1 MNSIRVFLV
10 VVILA
15 VITLF
20 YFVAGLRGYQSS
32 MQEAERLFDKQLL
45 DTARLI
51 ATIHAEQAADDLG
64 HDASM
69 AFQVWRGER
78 LLAASRNAPA
88 TVIAPRE
95 PGFDFANFSGYRWRT
110 AAHFDGESGNWI
122 LVADR
127 TDLRF
132 ALAEN
137 VILESLFPTLA
148 GLPVVG
154 LLIWLIVSAGL
165 RPLRALARELASKQ
179 PEDLS
184 PLAIEAP
191 KQELEQIVTS
201 CNGLLQRLETSL
213 LREKQFASDAAHELR
228 TPISAL
234 KVQVYNL
241 VQEHSADTGMLGE
254 LERTVERL
262 EHIVEQILDLYRSS
276 PDQFNASF
284 ESLDLS
290 DLAREVM
297 AEEFAAFDRKGQQ
310 LEFQG
315 QACTIA
321 GDRFALTTLLR
332 NLLSNANKY
341 TPRGGQVLVT
351 INQKEDRVR
360 LTVEDSGP
368 GIPEDQ
374 RVSIFERFY
383 RIGRD
388 RHPSGETGC
397 GLGLA
402 IVKRLVDL
410 HRGRISITPST
421 FASGS
426 AFHVDLPRLRRGG
439 AGGHSGQASKR
450 SAKGVALLLSLAA
463 TAPALAAPPVVEIEI
478 RDHLF
483 FPPEVVIP
491 AKTKVKLL
499 VKNLDPTPEEFESY
513 ELNREKV
520 ISGNSQTV
528 IFIGPLPPGEY
539 PFFGE
544 FYPKTAQ
551 GKVRVE

>member
-1 MNSIRVFLV
+1 VNSIRVFLV
-10 VVILA
+10 AVILA

-20 YFVAGLRGYQSS
+20 YFVAALRGYHSS

-51 ATIHAEQAADDLG
+51 ANIHTEQTDGHLG
-64 HDASM
+64 RDASM
-69 AFQVWRGER
+69 AFQVWHGDR
-78 LLAASRNAPA
+78 LLAWSRNAPTA
-88 TVIAPRE
+88 ALAPRE
-95 PGFDFANFSGYRWRT
+95 PGFDYANFSGYRWRT
-110 AAHFDGESGNWI
+110 VAYFDNAGDNWI

-137 VILESLFPTLA
+137 VILESLFPTLV
-148 GLPVVG
+148 GLPIVG
-154 LLIWLIVSAGL
+154 LLIWVIVSGGL

-184 PLAIEAP
+184 PLAIDAP
-191 KQELEQIVTS
+191 KRELEQIVAS

-228 TPISAL
+228 TPLSAL

-241 VQEHSADTGMLGE
+241 TQELGAGDAQARE

-284 ESLDLS
+284 EPLDLS
-290 DLAREVM
+290 GLAREVL
-297 AEEFAAFDRKGQQ
+297 AEDIAMFDRKDQQ
-310 LEFQG
+310 LEFEG
-315 QACTIA
+315 ETCMIA
-321 GDRFALTTLLR
+321 GDRFALKTLLR

-351 INQKEDRVR
+351 VAQKGDTVR
-360 LTVEDSGP
+360 LTVADSGP

-374 RVSIFERFY
+374 HLSIFERFY

-388 RHPSGETGC
+388 RHPSGESGC

-402 IVKRLVDL
+402 IVKGLVDL
-410 HRGRISITPST
+410 HRATISITPSGL
-421 FASGS
+421 ASGV
-426 AFHVDLPRLRRGG
+426 AFHVDFPGLQQVAHG
-439 AGGHSGQASKR
+439 R
-450 SAKGVALLLSLAA
+450 S
-463 TAPALAAPPVVEIEI
+463 
-478 RDHLF
+478 
-483 FPPEVVIP
+483 
-491 AKTKVKLL
+491 
-499 VKNLDPTPEEFESY
+499 
-513 ELNREKV
+513 
-520 ISGNSQTV
+520 
-528 IFIGPLPPGEY
+528 
-539 PFFGE
+539 
-544 FYPKTAQ
+544 
-551 GKVRVE
+551 

>member
-10 VVILA
+10 AVILA

-20 YFVAGLRGYQSS
+20 YFVAALRGYQSS

-51 ATIHAEQAADDLG
+51 ATIHAEQAPGDLG

-110 AAHFDGESGNWI
+110 AAHFDGGSGNWI

-191 KQELEQIVTS
+191 KQELEQIVAS

-241 VQEHSADTGMLGE
+241 AQEHKTDAVTLGE
-254 LERTVERL
+254 LERTAERL

-290 DLAREVM
+290 ALAREVL

-310 LEFQG
+310 LEFRG
-315 QACTIA
+315 QPCTIA

-351 INQKEDRVR
+351 IGQTDDTVR

-374 RVSIFERFY
+374 RDSIFERFY

-439 AGGHSGQASKR
+439 GQSGRISKQ

-463 TAPALAAPPVVEIEI
+463 TTALAAPPVFEIEI

-491 AKTKVKLL
+491 ANTKVKLL
-499 VKNLDPTPEEFESY
+499 IKNLDPTPEEFESY

>member
-10 VVILA
+10 AVILA

-20 YFVAGLRGYQSS
+20 YFIAALRGYQSS
-32 MQEAERLFDKQLL
+32 MLEADRLFDKQLL

-51 ATIHAEQAADDLG
+51 ANIHAEDTAGNLG

-78 LLAASRNAPA
+78 LVASSRNAPNA
-88 TVIAPRE
+88 AISTLE
-95 PGFDFANFSGYRWRT
+95 PGFDYSNFDGYRWRT
-110 AAHFDGESGNWI
+110 AAYFDSARGNWI

-154 LLIWLIVSAGL
+154 LLIWVIVSGGL
-165 RPLRALARELASKQ
+165 RPLRALASELAGKQ
-179 PEDLS
+179 PDDLS
-184 PLAIEAP
+184 PLAIRAP
-191 KQELEQIVTS
+191 KQELEQIVAS
-201 CNGLLQRLETSL
+201 CNGLLERLETSL

-241 VQEHSADTGMLGE
+241 AQEHGADDAQMSE
-254 LERTVERL
+254 LEQTVERL

-284 ESLDLS
+284 EPLDLS
-290 DLAREVM
+290 GLAREVL
-297 AEEFAAFDRKGQQ
+297 AEEFAAFDRKDQQ
-310 LEFQG
+310 LEFEG
-315 QACTIA
+315 PACMIA
-321 GDRFALTTLLR
+321 GDRFALKTLLR

-351 INQKEDRVR
+351 VAERGDTIR
-360 LTVEDSGP
+360 LTVADSGP
-368 GIPEDQ
+368 GIPQDQ
-374 RVSIFERFY
+374 HEAIFARFY

-402 IVKRLVDL
+402 IVKRLVEL
-410 HRGRISITPST
+410 HRANISITPSGLAT
-421 FASGS
+421 GA
-426 AFHVDLPRLRRGG
+426 AFHVDLPRFRPG
-439 AGGHSGQASKR
+439 AGNGTSNTQR
-450 SAKGVALLLSLAA
+450 VA
-463 TAPALAAPPVVEIEI
+463 
-478 RDHLF
+478 H
-483 FPPEVVIP
+483 
-491 AKTKVKLL
+491 
-499 VKNLDPTPEEFESY
+499 
-513 ELNREKV
+513 
-520 ISGNSQTV
+520 
-528 IFIGPLPPGEY
+528 GPS
-539 PFFGE
+539 
-544 FYPKTAQ
+544 
-551 GKVRVE
+551 

>member
-10 VVILA
+10 AVTLA

-20 YFVAGLRGYQSS
+20 YFIAALRGYQSS
-32 MQEAERLFDKQLL
+32 MLEADRLFDKQLL

-51 ATIHAEQAADDLG
+51 ANIHAEDTAGNLG

-78 LLAASRNAPA
+78 LVASSRNAPNA
-88 TVIAPRE
+88 AISTLE
-95 PGFDFANFSGYRWRT
+95 PGFDYSNFDGYRWRT
-110 AAHFDGESGNWI
+110 AAYFDSARGNWI

-154 LLIWLIVSAGL
+154 LLIWVIVSGGL
-165 RPLRALARELASKQ
+165 RPLRALASELAGKQ
-179 PEDLS
+179 PDDLS
-184 PLAIEAP
+184 PLAIRAP
-191 KQELEQIVTS
+191 KQELEQIVAS
-201 CNGLLQRLETSL
+201 CNGLLERLETSL

-241 VQEHSADTGMLGE
+241 AQEHGADDAQMSE
-254 LERTVERL
+254 LEQTVERL

-284 ESLDLS
+284 EPLDLS
-290 DLAREVM
+290 GLAREVL
-297 AEEFAAFDRKGQQ
+297 AEEFAAFDRKDQQ
-310 LEFQG
+310 LEFEG
-315 QACTIA
+315 PACMIA
-321 GDRFALTTLLR
+321 GDRFALKTLLR

-351 INQKEDRVR
+351 VAPKGDTVR
-360 LTVEDSGP
+360 LTVADSGA

-374 RVSIFERFY
+374 YRSIFERFY

-388 RHPSGETGC
+388 RHPSGESGC

-402 IVKRLVDL
+402 IVKRLVEL
-410 HRGRISITPST
+410 HRASISITPSGLAT
-421 FASGS
+421 GA
-426 AFHVDLPRLRRGG
+426 AFHVDLPRFRPG
-439 AGGHSGQASKR
+439 AGNGTSNTQR
-450 SAKGVALLLSLAA
+450 VA
-463 TAPALAAPPVVEIEI
+463 
-478 RDHLF
+478 H
-483 FPPEVVIP
+483 
-491 AKTKVKLL
+491 
-499 VKNLDPTPEEFESY
+499 
-513 ELNREKV
+513 
-520 ISGNSQTV
+520 
-528 IFIGPLPPGEY
+528 GPS
-539 PFFGE
+539 
-544 FYPKTAQ
+544 
-551 GKVRVE
+551 

>member
-1 MNSIRVFLV
+1 VNSIRVFLV
-10 VVILA
+10 AVILA

-20 YFVAGLRGYQSS
+20 YFVAALRGYQSS
-32 MQEAERLFDKQLL
+32 MLEADRLFDKQLL

-51 ATIHAEQAADDLG
+51 ANIHAEDTAGNLG

-69 AFQVWRGER
+69 AFQVWRGDR
-78 LLAASRNAPA
+78 LVASSRNAPDA
-88 TVIAPRE
+88 AISALE
-95 PGFDFANFSGYRWRT
+95 PGFDYSNFAGYRWRT
-110 AAHFDGESGNWI
+110 AAYFDSARGNWI

-154 LLIWLIVSAGL
+154 LLIWVIVSGGL
-165 RPLRALARELASKQ
+165 RPLRALARELAGKQ
-179 PEDLS
+179 PDDLS
-184 PLAIEAP
+184 PLAIAAP
-191 KQELEQIVTS
+191 KQELEQIVAS
-201 CNGLLQRLETSL
+201 CNGLLERLETSL
-213 LREKQFASDAAHELR
+213 LRDKQFASDAAHELR

-241 VQEHSADTGMLGE
+241 AQEHGADDAQMSE
-254 LERTVERL
+254 LEQTVERL

-284 ESLDLS
+284 EPLDLS
-290 DLAREVM
+290 GLARAVL

-315 QACTIA
+315 EACMIA
-321 GDRFALTTLLR
+321 GDRFALKTLLR

-351 INQKEDRVR
+351 VARKGDTVR
-360 LTVEDSGP
+360 LTVADSGP

-374 RVSIFERFY
+374 YRSIFERFY

-402 IVKRLVDL
+402 IVKRLVEL
-410 HRGRISITPST
+410 HRASISITPSGLAT
-421 FASGS
+421 GA
-426 AFHVDLPRLRRGG
+426 AFHVDLPRLHPR
-439 AGGHSGQASKR
+439 AGSGTTHTQR
-450 SAKGVALLLSLAA
+450 AA
-463 TAPALAAPPVVEIEI
+463 
-478 RDHLF
+478 
-483 FPPEVVIP
+483 
-491 AKTKVKLL
+491 
-499 VKNLDPTPEEFESY
+499 NGS
-513 ELNREKV
+513 
-520 ISGNSQTV
+520 S
-528 IFIGPLPPGEY
+528 
-539 PFFGE
+539 
-544 FYPKTAQ
+544 
-551 GKVRVE
+551 

>member
-10 VVILA
+10 AVILA
-15 VITLF
+15 IITLF
-20 YFVAGLRGYQSS
+20 YFVAALRGYESS

-51 ATIHAEQAADDLG
+51 ATMHTEQTSGNLG
-64 HDASM
+64 RDASI
-69 AFQVWRGER
+69 AFQVWEGDQ
-78 LLAASRNAPA
+78 LLASSRNSPETALA
-88 TVIAPRE
+88 VRE
-95 PGFDFANFSGYRWRT
+95 PGFGYANFSGYRWRT
-110 AAHFDGESGNWI
+110 AAYFDSSDGHWI

-127 TDLRF
+127 TDRRF

-148 GLPVVG
+148 GLPIAG
-154 LLIWLIVSAGL
+154 LLIWVIVTGGL
-165 RPLRALARELASKQ
+165 RPLRSLANELASKQ

-184 PLAIEAP
+184 PLSIGTP
-191 KQELEQIVTS
+191 KRELEQIVAS

-241 VQEHSADTGMLGE
+241 REERCAADSQVDE
-254 LERTVERL
+254 FERTVQRL

-284 ESLDLS
+284 EPLDLS
-290 DLAREVM
+290 GLAREVL
-297 AEEFAAFDRKGQQ
+297 AEEFSGFDRKDQQ
-310 LEFQG
+310 LEFRG
-315 QACTIA
+315 QPSMIA
-321 GDRFALTTLLR
+321 GDRFALKTLLR

-351 INQKEDRVR
+351 VAEMGDTVR
-360 LTVEDSGP
+360 LTVADSGP

-374 RVSIFERFY
+374 HQSIFERFY

-402 IVKRLVDL
+402 IVKRLIEL
-410 HRGRISITPST
+410 HKASISITPSGLE
-421 FASGS
+421 SGA
-426 AFHVDLPRLRRGG
+426 AFHVDLPRLRPP
-439 AGGHSGQASKR
+439 ST
-450 SAKGVALLLSLAA
+450 AKAVNAPRVA
-463 TAPALAAPPVVEIEI
+463 
-478 RDHLF
+478 H
-483 FPPEVVIP
+483 
-491 AKTKVKLL
+491 
-499 VKNLDPTPEEFESY
+499 DPS
-513 ELNREKV
+513 
-520 ISGNSQTV
+520 
-528 IFIGPLPPGEY
+528 
-539 PFFGE
+539 
-544 FYPKTAQ
+544 
-551 GKVRVE
+551 

>member
-1 MNSIRVFLV
+1 
-10 VVILA
+10 
-15 VITLF
+15 
-20 YFVAGLRGYQSS
+20 
-32 MQEAERLFDKQLL
+32 
-45 DTARLI
+45 
-51 ATIHAEQAADDLG
+51 
-64 HDASM
+64 
-69 AFQVWRGER
+69 
-78 LLAASRNAPA
+78 
-88 TVIAPRE
+88 RE

-110 AAHFDGESGNWI
+110 AAHFDGGSGNWI

-154 LLIWLIVSAGL
+154 LLIWLIVGAGL

-179 PEDLS
+179 PADLS

-191 KQELEQIVTS
+191 KQELEQIVSS

-241 VQEHSADTGMLGE
+241 AQERSADTGSLGE
-254 LERTVERL
+254 LKRTAERL

-290 DLAREVM
+290 ALAREVM
-297 AEEFAAFDRKGQQ
+297 AEQFADFERKGQQ

-315 QACTIA
+315 QPCTIA

-351 INQKEDRVR
+351 IDQQEDRVR

-374 RVSIFERFY
+374 RDSIFERFY

-410 HRGRISITPST
+410 HRGAITIAPSS
-421 FASGS
+421 FSSGT
-426 AFHVDLPRLRRGG
+426 AFHVDLPRLRRGA
-439 AGGHSGQASKR
+439 AGRTATLPAASTT
-450 SAKGVALLLSLAA
+450 AVLLLTLLV
-463 TAPALAAPPVVEIEI
+463 TTTALAAPPVVEIEI

-491 AKTKVKLL
+491 ANTKVKLL
-499 VKNLDPTPEEFESY
+499 IKNLDPTPEEFESY

>member
-10 VVILA
+10 AVILA

-20 YFVAGLRGYQSS
+20 YFIAALRGYQSS
-32 MQEAERLFDKQLL
+32 MLEADRLFDKQLL

-51 ATIHAEQAADDLG
+51 ANLHTEDTAGNLG

-69 AFQVWRGER
+69 AFQVWRGEQ
-78 LLAASRNAPA
+78 LLASSRNAPETA
-88 TVIAPRE
+88 ISVLE
-95 PGFDFANFSGYRWRT
+95 PGFDYGNFDGYRWRT
-110 AAHFDGESGNWI
+110 AAYFDSARGNWI

-148 GLPVVG
+148 GLPIVG
-154 LLIWLIVSAGL
+154 LLIWVIVSGGL
-165 RPLRALARELASKQ
+165 RPLRALAGELAGKQ
-179 PEDLS
+179 PDDLS
-184 PLAIEAP
+184 PLAIAAP
-191 KQELEQIVTS
+191 KQELEQIVAS
-201 CNGLLQRLETSL
+201 CNGLLERLQTSL

-241 VQEHSADTGMLGE
+241 AQERSTERGADAGLVGE
-254 LERTVERL
+254 LEQTVERL

-284 ESLDLS
+284 EPLDLS
-290 DLAREVM
+290 SLAREVL

-315 QACTIA
+315 QPCRIA
-321 GDRFALTTLLR
+321 GDRFALKTLLR

-351 INQKEDRVR
+351 VAERGDTVR
-360 LTVEDSGP
+360 LTVADSGP
-368 GIPEDQ
+368 GIPQDQ
-374 RVSIFERFY
+374 YQSVFARFY

-402 IVKRLVDL
+402 IVKRLVEL
-410 HRGRISITPST
+410 HRASISITPSGLAT
-421 FASGS
+421 GA
-426 AFHVDLPRLRRGG
+426 AFHVDLPRLRPP
-439 AGGHSGQASKR
+439 AGSGTSNTLR
-450 SAKGVALLLSLAA
+450 VA
-463 TAPALAAPPVVEIEI
+463 
-478 RDHLF
+478 H
-483 FPPEVVIP
+483 
-491 AKTKVKLL
+491 
-499 VKNLDPTPEEFESY
+499 DPS
-513 ELNREKV
+513 
-520 ISGNSQTV
+520 
-528 IFIGPLPPGEY
+528 
-539 PFFGE
+539 
-544 FYPKTAQ
+544 
-551 GKVRVE
+551 

>member
-10 VVILA
+10 AVILA

-20 YFVAGLRGYQSS
+20 YFVAALRGYQSS

-45 DTARLI
+45 DTAHLI
-51 ATIHAEQAADDLG
+51 ATIHAEQAPGDLG
-64 HDASM
+64 HDASI

-88 TVIAPRE
+88 ALIAPRE
-95 PGFDFANFSGYRWRT
+95 PGLSFANFSGYRWRT
-110 AAHFDGESGNWI
+110 AAYFDYGSGNWI
-122 LVADR
+122 MVADR

-137 VILESLFPTLA
+137 VILESLFPALA

-154 LLIWLIVSAGL
+154 LLIWLIVSGGL
-165 RPLRALARELASKQ
+165 RPLRVLARELASKQ

-184 PLAIEAP
+184 PLAIETP
-191 KQELEQIVTS
+191 KQELIQIVSS

-213 LREKQFASDAAHELR
+213 LREKQFAADAAHELR

-234 KVQVYNL
+234 KLQVYNL
-241 VQEHSADTGMLGE
+241 AQAHGADADMPGE
-254 LERTVERL
+254 LKRTAERL

-276 PDQFNASF
+276 PDQFNAAF

-297 AEEFAAFDRKGQQ
+297 AEAFAAFERKGQQ

-315 QACTIA
+315 QPCTIA

-351 INQKEDRVR
+351 IRQQDDNVR

-368 GIPEDQ
+368 GIPADQ
-374 RVSIFERFY
+374 RDSIFERFY

-410 HRGRISITPST
+410 HRGRISVTPST

-426 AFHVDLPRLRRGG
+426 AFHVDLPRCHRGG
-439 AGGHSGQASKR
+439 AAGHSDHKPRQL
-450 SAKGVALLLSLAA
+450 AKGLALLLSLPA
-463 TAPALAAPPVVEIEI
+463 TATALAAPPVVEIEI

-491 AKTKVKLL
+491 ANTKVKLL

-551 GKVRVE
+551 GKVRAE

>member
-1 MNSIRVFLV
+1 VNSIRVFLV
-10 VVILA
+10 AVILA

-20 YFVAGLRGYQSS
+20 YFIAALRGYQSS
-32 MQEAERLFDKQLL
+32 MLEADRLFDKQLL

-51 ATIHAEQAADDLG
+51 ANLHTEDTAGNLG

-78 LLAASRNAPA
+78 LVASSRNAPDTA
-88 TVIAPRE
+88 ISTLE
-95 PGFDFANFSGYRWRT
+95 PGFDYSNFDGYRWRT
-110 AAHFDGESGNWI
+110 AAYFDSARGNWI

-148 GLPVVG
+148 GLPIVG
-154 LLIWLIVSAGL
+154 LLIWVIVSGGL
-165 RPLRALARELASKQ
+165 RPLRALAGELAGKQ
-179 PEDLS
+179 PDDLS
-184 PLAIEAP
+184 PLAIAAP
-191 KQELEQIVTS
+191 KQELEQIVAS
-201 CNGLLQRLETSL
+201 CNGLLERLETSL

-234 KVQVYNL
+234 KLQVYNL
-241 VQEHSADTGMLGE
+241 AQERGSERGTERGTEHGADDAQMSE
-254 LERTVERL
+254 LEQTVERL

-284 ESLDLS
+284 EPLDLS
-290 DLAREVM
+290 GLAREVL
-297 AEEFAAFDRKGQQ
+297 AEEFAAFDRKDQQ

-315 QACTIA
+315 QPCMIA

-351 INQKEDRVR
+351 VAAKGDTVR
-360 LTVEDSGP
+360 LTVADSGP

-374 RVSIFERFY
+374 YESIFARFY

-402 IVKRLVDL
+402 IVKRLVEL
-410 HRGRISITPST
+410 HRANISIAPSGLAT
-421 FASGS
+421 GA
-426 AFHVDLPRLRRGG
+426 AFHVDLPRFRPG
-439 AGGHSGQASKR
+439 AGNGTSKTQR
-450 SAKGVALLLSLAA
+450 VA
-463 TAPALAAPPVVEIEI
+463 
-478 RDHLF
+478 H
-483 FPPEVVIP
+483 
-491 AKTKVKLL
+491 
-499 VKNLDPTPEEFESY
+499 
-513 ELNREKV
+513 
-520 ISGNSQTV
+520 
-528 IFIGPLPPGEY
+528 GPS
-539 PFFGE
+539 
-544 FYPKTAQ
+544 
-551 GKVRVE
+551 